1 MDLKKDL
8 QNLASQSR
16 TSQPDITKSFDQS
29 IDDLSRSGVATRAL
43 GIGNQTPD
51 FELPSCKGS
60 RVRLSDRLATGPVVI
75 SFYRGAWC
83 PFCTLEIQAL
93 GESVKAIEDL
103 GASLLAISPQSLEA
117 ACKTAEDNGI
127 PFDLLSDERNDVARE
142 FGIVFHLQDEIQSI
156 YKEFGLDLAL
166 VNGDDSFDLPV
177 PATYILDGD
186 GTIRLAFVDP
196 DYTRRLD
203 PSKII
208 NTLRELRNTGK
219 KG

>member
-1 MDLKKDL
+1 MLIL
-8 QNLASQSR
+8 LTAALAAE
-16 TSQPDITKSFDQS
+16 PP
-29 IDDLSRSGVATRAL
+29 
-43 GIGNQTPD
+43 NP
-51 FELPSCKGS
+51 
-60 RVRLSDRLATGPVVI
+60 
-75 SFYRGAWC
+75 
-83 PFCTLEIQAL
+83 
-93 GESVKAIEDL
+93 
-103 GASLLAISPQSLEA
+103 
-117 ACKTAEDNGI
+117 EDNGI

-203 PSKII
+203 PSEII

>member
-1 MDLKKDL
+1 M
-8 QNLASQSR
+8 
-16 TSQPDITKSFDQS
+16 
-29 IDDLSRSGVATRAL
+29 
-43 GIGNQTPD
+43 
-51 FELPSCKGS
+51 
-60 RVRLSDRLATGPVVI
+60 RLSDRLATGPVVI

-93 GESVKAIEDL
+93 GESVKAIEDI

-203 PSKII
+203 PSEII

>member
-43 GIGNQTPD
+43 GIGNQAPD